1 MKIACWNVRGL
12 NKPLKQ
18 KNAQGVLKKHN
29 LSILG
34 LLEVKIKPNLL
45 DRMMDTKFLGMPF
58 LHNFHVCPN
67 SRILIMW
74 DSKMVHLDLLEMTDQ
89 FIHVTVSCLH
99 THRIFLATF
108 VYGWKSMVARRPLW
122 DFLLRRGD
130 DIDLPW
136 ILMGDFNCVRHP
148 YEKMGGVP
156 VAPREMAGLRNCIAR
171 LELSDVNHVGCFF
184 TWFSLAISSK
194 LDRVMVNHHWTE
206 SNLDVFVD
214 FVAPGVFS
222 DHSCSVI
229 TIFRDHRHRATPF
242 KFFNMWTIHQDFQM
256 IVRDN

>member
-45 DRMMDTKFLGMPF
+45 DRMMDTKFPGMPF

-74 DSKMVHLDLLEMTDQ
+74 DSKMVHLDLLEMTYQ
-89 FIHVTVSCLH
+89 FIHVTISCLL

-108 VYGWKSMVARRPLW
+108 VYGWNSMVARRPLW
-122 DFLLRRGD
+122 DFLLSRGD

-156 VAPREMAGLRNCIAR
+156 VAPREMADLRNCIAK

-206 SNLDVFVD
+206 SNLVVFVD

-229 TIFRDHRHRATPF
+229 TIFRDHSRRATPF
-242 KFFNMWTIHQDFQM
+242 KFFNMWTIHQDFKM
-256 IVRDN
+256 IV